1 MNGEFDARRSTR
13 RWLRLAWLLILLLVP
28 MVPGVRAQAAPPG
41 EEAAKRPVLFL
52 GNDALP
58 PMNFMQGGKP
68 AGIVVDLARAIAERM
83 PSRVDIRLMPWAEAQ
98 RLVLED
104 QADALLQINSSPERL
119 RLYDF
124 SDPLLTSEFAIF
136 IPARRTGIARQDD
149 LRGLR
154 VGVEEKGLPILLL
167 QQDPQIEV
175 RAVEKIVQGFRMLET
190 GAVDAVVADRWV
202 GGYVLAENRIE
213 GVSVVAEPIERN
225 DSAIAVRKGNTNL
238 LRQVNATLADI
249 RSNGTYD
256 RIVGAWRSK
265 EVLFK
270 TREQLRQRAMLTAA
284 IAVGL
289 VAALAG
295 VAVLAWEVRRRRR
308 AEEAVRKSEANYRNL
323 FDNMTEE
330 VHFWKLVRDEAG
342 RIKTWTLVDANPPA
356 LKTWGRKSVE
366 EIRGKTM
373 DEIFGHGA
381 TDHYMPLVQKVMTQ
395 GVPHVFEDFF
405 PNLDKYFRF
414 TTVPLGDYFIT
425 TGADITQLK
434 KDQESLRQRMEELLE
449 LNAELTM
456 FNDVAVGREMRMVEL
471 KKEINALCAAAGQ
484 PPRYVASEEEP
495 A

>member
-1 MNGEFDARRSTR
+1 
-13 RWLRLAWLLILLLVP
+13 
-28 MVPGVRAQAAPPG
+28 
-41 EEAAKRPVLFL
+41 
-52 GNDALP
+52 
-58 PMNFMQGGKP
+58 
-68 AGIVVDLARAIAERM
+68 
-83 PSRVDIRLMPWAEAQ
+83 
-98 RLVLED
+98 
-104 QADALLQINSSPERL
+104 
-119 RLYDF
+119 
-124 SDPLLTSEFAIF
+124 
-136 IPARRTGIARQDD
+136 
-149 LRGLR
+149 
-154 VGVEEKGLPILLL
+154 
-167 QQDPQIEV
+167 
-175 RAVEKIVQGFRMLET
+175 
-190 GAVDAVVADRWV
+190 
-202 GGYVLAENRIE
+202 
-213 GVSVVAEPIERN
+213 
-225 DSAIAVRKGNTNL
+225 
-238 LRQVNATLADI
+238 
-249 RSNGTYD
+249 
-256 RIVGAWRSK
+256 
-265 EVLFK
+265 
-270 TREQLRQRAMLTAA
+270 MLTAA

-356 LKTWGRKSVE
+356 LKTWGRKTVE
-366 EIRGKTM
+366 EIRGKTT

-405 PNLDKYFRF
+405 PNLDKCFRF

-425 TGADITQLK
+425 TGTDITQLK